1 MTRVIRV
8 GLRSRVA
15 LAFGLLSMLV
25 SMLVAGGVFTMA
37 RSYLLTQRES
47 ASLTRALINAR
58 SVDSA
63 IAGGEKP
70 GEVLT
75 GLPVVGSSLALLRV
89 GATWYTRGVT
99 VAPDDLPLP
108 LVEQTLAS
116 GGGQQ
121 RFAVHDGSYYGV
133 GVYTRS
139 GIYFELF
146 PLDDLE
152 DLLRRAAGLLLG
164 LAVASFVVGGAVGR
178 YAGGSLM
185 RPLVH
190 LREGASKLAAGDLSV
205 RLPTTGDPDLDP
217 ISDSFNEMAV
227 AVASRIDRERRFAGN
242 VSHELRS
249 PLTTVVGTAELLE
262 SHADRFSERDAKLV
276 RSLASQS
283 RRLSRVLLDLL
294 EIASVTG
301 PAPVQADATDIAG
314 LTEAI
319 LRARDVPVDLLH
331 GDRPLIFTDA
341 RRVERIL
348 SNLVDNAVKYAGGV
362 RQIVIISDRDPQ
374 PLHDGQEPPERSAE
388 RARAVINVDD
398 AGPGIDPELVERLF
412 EPFVRGEAPAPAAA
426 APLGGDPRAHGAGLG
441 LAIAREQADAIGAVL
456 RAGPSPYGGARFSL
470 EVSDWLA

>member
-1 MTRVIRV
+1 
-8 GLRSRVA
+8 
-15 LAFGLLSMLV
+15 
-25 SMLVAGGVFTMA
+25 MLVAGGVFTMA

-70 GEVLT
+70 GEVLA
-75 GLPVVGSSLALLRV
+75 GLPVVGSSQALLRV

-108 LVEQTLAS
+108 LVEQTLGS

-152 DLLRRAAGLLLG
+152 DLLGRAAALLLG
-164 LAVASFVVGGAVGR
+164 LAVASFVVGGAVGH
-178 YAGGSLM
+178 YAGSSLM
-185 RPLVH
+185 RPLVR
-190 LREGASKLAAGDLSV
+190 LRQGASKLAAGDLSV

-283 RRLSRVLLDLL
+283 RRLSRILLDLL

-331 GDRPLIFTDA
+331 GDRPVIFTDA

-374 PLHDGQEPPERSAE
+374 PVSPEGAAPPASGTPRS
-388 RARAVINVDD
+388 RAVINVDD
-398 AGPGIDPELVERLF
+398 AGPGIDPELAERLF
-412 EPFVRGEAPAPAAA
+412 EPFVRGEGPAPEVGAQ
-426 APLGGDPRAHGAGLG
+426 PSGDPRAHGAGLG
-441 LAIAREQADAIGAVL
+441 LAIAREQAAAIGAVL

-470 EVSDWLA
+470 EVPDWLE